1 MLTYNR
7 SLNSTEV
14 PVPSALTGTI
24 QCWTIQLTESIS
36 SIPWKGWVKSA
47 MRNLQEIINRLADGL
62 IDIDAAVLEVQNME
76 HEPLAYGKIGP
87 RDTFEQFMADPEGG
101 ARHDSAGS
109 ILAAAHGSNRIDEEQ
124 YAALAK
130 ALTG

>member
-1 MLTYNR
+1 
-7 SLNSTEV
+7 
-14 PVPSALTGTI
+14 
-24 QCWTIQLTESIS
+24 
-36 SIPWKGWVKSA
+36 
-47 MRNLQEIINRLADGL
+47 MRNLQKIINKLADGV

-87 RDTFEQFMADPEGG
+87 RDTLEQIMADPEGG
-101 ARHDSAGS
+101 VRHDGAGT
-109 ILAAAHGSNRIDEEQ
+109 ILAAAYGSKQIDGEQ